1 MSFIAPAFPLHG
13 KLVTL
18 RPFTEDDVSGRY
30 VGWLSDPEV
39 VRYSNQRLRSHS
51 VQSCLTYLSSFT
63 GSDNLF
69 VGIRRKEDD
78 LLVGTMTAYISAYH
92 GTADMGIMVGERA
105 VWGQGYG
112 QDAWNTL
119 MAALLH
125 TRGIRKVTAGTLSC
139 NAPML
144 RLMELSGML
153 FEGAR
158 KDQELVDGQAHD
170 IRYFGRFRDA

>member
-1 MSFIAPAFPLHG
+1 MAFLAPTFPLSG
-13 KLVTL
+13 RLVRL
-18 RPFTEDDVSGRY
+18 RPFTAQDISARY

-51 VQSCLTYLSSFT
+51 LQSCQAYQASFAD
-63 GSDNLF
+63 SDNLF
-69 VGIRRKEDD
+69 VGIHRKEDD
-78 LLVGTMTAYISAYH
+78 LLVGTMTAYVSAYH
-92 GTADMGIMVGERA
+92 GTADMGIMIGERA

-119 MAALLH
+119 LEALLQSP
-125 TRGIRKVTAGTLSC
+125 GIRKVTAGTLAC
-139 NAPML
+139 NLPML
-144 RLMELSGML
+144 RLMERSGMQ

-158 KDQELVDGQAHD
+158 KDQELIDGQPFD

>member
-1 MSFIAPAFPLHG
+1 MAFIAPTFPQTG
-13 KLVTL
+13 SRVVL
-18 RPFTEDDVSGRY
+18 RPFTAQDISDRY

-51 VQSCLTYLSSFT
+51 LQSCQSYLASFA

-69 VGIRRKEDD
+69 VGICRKDD
-78 LLVGTMTAYISAYH
+78 GLLVGTMTAYVSAYH
-92 GTADMGIMVGERA
+92 GTADMGIMIGERT

-119 MAALLH
+119 LQALLQSP
-125 TRGIRKVTAGTLSC
+125 GIRKVTAGTLAG

-144 RLMELSGML
+144 RLIERSGMQ

-158 KDQELVDGQAHD
+158 KEQELIDGKPFD
-170 IRYFGRFRDA
+170 IRYYGRFRDG